1 MALAVSGLL
10 MFVGRDGNRSHKL
23 SILLKSPVAK
33 APGFLFVS
41 KISKTNMS
49 YFTFIQLIIFA
60 C

>member
-33 APGFLFVS
+33 APGFLFVR
-41 KISKTNMS
+41 KISKTKVPYS
-49 YFTFIQLIIFA
+49 IFIQLIIFV